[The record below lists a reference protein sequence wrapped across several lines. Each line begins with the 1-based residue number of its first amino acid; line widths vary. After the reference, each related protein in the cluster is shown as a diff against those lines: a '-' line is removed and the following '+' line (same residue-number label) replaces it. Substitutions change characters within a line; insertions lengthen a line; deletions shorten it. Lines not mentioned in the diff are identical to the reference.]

1 MLYFL
6 SLLAGMM
13 ISVMVV
19 FNGQLNAWANQAVSL
34 VIIHAVGLAVLLPAS
49 LLGREKPRFV
59 RLPWWLYT
67 GGLIGVLTTVFNNAA
82 FGQIS
87 VSSMM
92 ALALLG
98 ESVSGLLADHF
109 GILGLPVR
117 RFRAEKLWGML
128 MTLTGILLML
138 DDFKA
143 VPTALSLMAGVTVL
157 LSRLI
162 NGRLSRRTSVMTG
175 TLTNYITGL
184 LGALT
189 VLALAGGGTKLT
201 VALSGPLHVYLG
213 GALGAVIV
221 MMSNRI
227 IGRIPS
233 FYMTLTLFVGQVTAG
248 QLLDTLLTGTVS
260 ARSLLGGAL
269 VLGGLLLNL
278 VQDRAFSAREK
289 QPEPGTDRSLFP
301 SAFD

>member
-1 MLYFL
+1 MLYSL

-19 FNGQLNAWANQAVSL
+19 INGQLNAWANQAVSL
-34 VIIHAVGLAVLLPAS
+34 VLIHTVGLAVLLLFS
-49 LLGREKPRFV
+49 LLRREKPRFK
-59 RLPWWLYT
+59 RLQWWLYS

-87 VSSMM
+87 VSSML

-98 ESVSGLLADHF
+98 ESISGLIADHF

-117 RFRAEKLWGML
+117 RFRAEKLWGTL
-128 MTLTGILLML
+128 MTLMGILLML

-157 LSRLI
+157 LSRLL
-162 NGRLSRRTSVMTG
+162 NGRLSRQTSVMTG
-175 TLTNYITGL
+175 ALTNYITGL
-184 LGALT
+184 LGALA
-189 VLALAGGGTKLT
+189 VLVLMGGGVKLT
-201 VALSGPLHVYLG
+201 AALSGPFHIYLG

-221 MMSNRI
+221 LMSNHI
-227 IGRIPS
+227 IGRISS

-248 QLLDTLLTGTVS
+248 QLLDTLLRGTISV
-260 ARSLLGGAL
+260 RNLLGGAL

-278 VQDRAFSAREK
+278 FLERAFAFREM
-289 QPEPGTDRSLFP
+289 QPEPGSD
-301 SAFD
+301 

>member
-19 FNGQLNAWANQAVSL
+19 FNGKLNAWASQTVSL
-34 VIIHAVGLAVLLPAS
+34 VIIHLAGLAVLLPVF
-49 LLGREKPRFV
+49 LLRREKPRWK
-59 RLPWWLYT
+59 RLPLWLYT
-67 GGLIGVLTTVFNNAA
+67 GGLLGVLTTVFNNAA

-87 VSSMM
+87 VSAMM

-109 GILGLPVR
+109 GFLGLPVR

-128 MTLTGILLML
+128 LALLGILLML
-138 DDFKA
+138 GEFKA
-143 VPTALSLMAGVTVL
+143 LPMVLSLMAGVTVL

-162 NGRLSRRTSVMTG
+162 NGHLSRQTSVMTG
-175 TLTNYITGL
+175 ALVNYLAGL

-189 VLALAGGGTKLT
+189 VLTLAGGGAQWDY
-201 VALSGPLHVYLG
+201 ALSGPFHIYLG
-213 GALGAVIV
+213 GGLGAVIV
-221 MMSNRI
+221 LMSNYI
-227 IGRIPS
+227 IGRISS
-233 FYMTLTLFVGQVTAG
+233 FYMTLTLFVGQVAAG
-248 QLLDTLLTGTVS
+248 QLLDTLLTRAFSV
-260 ARSLLGGAL
+260 RSLMGGAL

-278 VQDRAFSAREK
+278 LQDRSYTVRDKTA
-289 QPEPGTDRSLFP
+289 
-301 SAFD
+301 